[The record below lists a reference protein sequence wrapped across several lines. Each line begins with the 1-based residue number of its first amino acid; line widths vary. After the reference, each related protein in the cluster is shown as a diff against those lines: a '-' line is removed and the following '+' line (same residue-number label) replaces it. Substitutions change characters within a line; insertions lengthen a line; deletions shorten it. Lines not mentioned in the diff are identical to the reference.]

1 MEPKSP
7 ALQTDSLSS
16 ESIAYLKYECYPISL
31 NELYMPGKIK
41 STSNTL
47 KYFGSHFSISVLPT
61 SLRAGK
67 PMEIP
72 QNVFSYKLRA
82 YKTPD
87 FSTTELKITR
97 QVLTSSRLAINDKA
111 TICWY

>member
-1 MEPKSP
+1 
-7 ALQTDSLSS
+7 
-16 ESIAYLKYECYPISL
+16 
-31 NELYMPGKIK
+31 MPGKIK

-47 KYFGSHFSISVLPT
+47 KYFGSNFSISVLPT

-72 QNVFSYKLRA
+72 QNVLSYKLRA

-87 FSTTELKITR
+87 FSTTELKIKR
-97 QVLTSSRLAINDKA
+97 KMLVSLRSAINDKA
-111 TICWY
+111 NICWY